1 MATHRSAMGKSV
13 DMATLASKNETVR
26 AVGNMKVNARGDSI
40 DSMGRVTRPVTEKVN
55 SAYAKTVGNRS
66 AQVKPTAPQVDAP
79 RPAPTAPITVAPA
92 APVAPVAVAPAA
104 DPFQL
109 NEIELELENN
119 LEEELEVEQIKAAEK
134 KSKK

>member
-1 MATHRSAMGKSV
+1 MAVYKSAMGKSV
-13 DMATLASKNETVR
+13 DMATLASKNEKVR
-26 AVGNMKVNARGDSI
+26 AVGNMKVNARGDTI

-79 RPAPTAPITVAPA
+79 RPTPTAPVA
-92 APVAPVAVAPAA
+92 APVVAVVPAA

>member
-13 DMATLASKNETVR
+13 DMATLAAKNEKVR
-26 AVGNMKVNARGDSI
+26 AVGNMKVNARGDTI
-40 DSMGRVTRPVTEKVN
+40 DSQGRVTRPVTEKVN

-79 RPAPTAPITVAPA
+79 RPTPA
-92 APVAPVAVAPAA
+92 APVTVAPIVATPAA

-109 NEIELELENN
+109 NEIELELDSN

>member
-1 MATHRSAMGKSV
+1 MGKQV
-13 DMATLASKNETVR
+13 DMASLAAKNEKVR
-26 AVGNMKVNARGDSI
+26 AVGNMKVNARGDTI
-40 DSMGRVTRPVTEKVN
+40 DSQGRVTRPVTEKVN

-79 RPAPTAPITVAPA
+79 RPTPA
-92 APVAPVAVAPAA
+92 APVTVAPIVATPAA

-109 NEIELELENN
+109 NEIELELDSN

>member
-1 MATHRSAMGKSV
+1 MGKSV
-13 DMATLASKNETVR
+13 DMATLAAKNEKVR
-26 AVGNMKVNARGDSI
+26 AVGNMKVNARGDTI
-40 DSMGRVTRPVTEKVN
+40 DSQGRVTRPVTEKVN

-66 AQVKPTAPQVDAP
+66 AQVKPAAPQVDAA
-79 RPAPTAPITVAPA
+79 RPTPTAPVTVAPI
-92 APVAPVAVAPAA
+92 VAIPAA

>member
-1 MATHRSAMGKSV
+1 MATHRSAMGKQV
-13 DMATLASKNETVR
+13 DMASLAAKNEKVR
-26 AVGNMKVNARGDSI
+26 AVGNMKVNARGDTI

-66 AQVKPTAPQVDAP
+66 AQVKPAAPQVDAQ
-79 RPAPTAPITVAPA
+79 RPTPTAPVTV
-92 APVAPVAVAPAA
+92 APVAPIVATPAA

>member
-1 MATHRSAMGKSV
+1 MATHRSAMGKQV
-13 DMATLASKNETVR
+13 DMASLAAKNEKVR
-26 AVGNMKVNARGDSI
+26 AVGNMKVNARGDTI

-66 AQVKPTAPQVDAP
+66 AQVKPAAPQVDAA
-79 RPAPTAPITVAPA
+79 RPTPTAPVTVAPI
-92 APVAPVAVAPAA
+92 VAIPAA

>member
-13 DMATLASKNETVR
+13 DMATLAAKNEKVR
-26 AVGNMKVNARGDSI
+26 AVGNMKVNARGDTI
-40 DSMGRVTRPVTEKVN
+40 DSQGRVTRPVTEKVN

-66 AQVKPTAPQVDAP
+66 AQVKPAAPQVDAA
-79 RPAPTAPITVAPA
+79 RPTPTAPVTVAPI
-92 APVAPVAVAPAA
+92 VAIPAA

-109 NEIELELENN
+109 NEIELELDSN

>member
-1 MATHRSAMGKSV
+1 MGKQV
-13 DMATLASKNETVR
+13 DMASLAAKNEKVR
-26 AVGNMKVNARGDSI
+26 AVGNMKVNARGDTI

-66 AQVKPTAPQVDAP
+66 AQAKPTAPQVDTP
-79 RPAPTAPITVAPA
+79 RPAPVQQAPA
-92 APVAPVAVAPAA
+92 APVAVTPAS

-109 NEIELELENN
+109 NEIELELDSN

>member
-1 MATHRSAMGKSV
+1 MGKSV
-13 DMATLASKNETVR
+13 DMATLAAKNEKVR
-26 AVGNMKVNARGDSI
+26 AVGNMKVNARGDTI
-40 DSMGRVTRPVTEKVN
+40 DSQGRVTRPVTEKVN

-79 RPAPTAPITVAPA
+79 RPTPA
-92 APVAPVAVAPAA
+92 APVTVAPIVATPAA

-109 NEIELELENN
+109 NEIELELDSN

>member
-66 AQVKPTAPQVDAP
+66 AQVKPTVPQVDTP
-79 RPAPTAPITVAPA
+79 RSTPVAPVTV
-92 APVAPVAVAPAA
+92 APVAPIVATPAA

>member
-13 DMATLASKNETVR
+13 DMATLAAKNETVR
-26 AVGNMKVNARGDSI
+26 AVGNMKVNARGDTI

-66 AQVKPTAPQVDAP
+66 AQVKPAAPQVDTP
-79 RPAPTAPITVAPA
+79 RPA
-92 APVAPVAVAPAA
+92 APVAPVAAVPTA

-109 NEIELELENN
+109 NEIEIELENN

>member
-13 DMATLASKNETVR
+13 DMATLAAKNETVR

-66 AQVKPTAPQVDAP
+66 AQVKPAAPQVDAA
-79 RPAPTAPITVAPA
+79 RPTPTAPVTVAPI
-92 APVAPVAVAPAA
+92 VATPAA

>member
-1 MATHRSAMGKSV
+1 MGKSV
-13 DMATLASKNETVR
+13 DMATLAAKNETVR

-66 AQVKPTAPQVDAP
+66 AQVKPAAPQVDAA
-79 RPAPTAPITVAPA
+79 RPTPTAPVTVAPI
-92 APVAPVAVAPAA
+92 VATPAA

>member
-13 DMATLASKNETVR
+13 DMATLAAKNEKVR
-26 AVGNMKVNARGDSI
+26 AVGNMKVNARGDTI
-40 DSMGRVTRPVTEKVN
+40 DSQGRVTRPVTEKVN

-66 AQVKPTAPQVDAP
+66 AQVKPAAPQVDAA
-79 RPAPTAPITVAPA
+79 RPTPTAPVTVAPI
-92 APVAPVAVAPAA
+92 VAIPAA

>member
-1 MATHRSAMGKSV
+1 M
-13 DMATLASKNETVR
+13 
-26 AVGNMKVNARGDSI
+26 
-40 DSMGRVTRPVTEKVN
+40 N

-66 AQVKPTAPQVDAP
+66 AQVKPAAPQVDAA
-79 RPAPTAPITVAPA
+79 RPTPTAPVTVAPI
-92 APVAPVAVAPAA
+92 VAIPAA

>member
-1 MATHRSAMGKSV
+1 MATHRSAMGKQV
-13 DMATLASKNETVR
+13 DMASLAAKNEKVR
-26 AVGNMKVNARGDSI
+26 AVGNMKVNARGDTI
-40 DSMGRVTRPVTEKVN
+40 DSQGRVTRPVTEKVN

-79 RPAPTAPITVAPA
+79 RPTPA
-92 APVAPVAVAPAA
+92 APVTVAPIVATPAA

-109 NEIELELENN
+109 NEIELELDSN

>member
-1 MATHRSAMGKSV
+1 MATHRSAMGKQV
-13 DMATLASKNETVR
+13 DMASLAAKNEKVR
-26 AVGNMKVNARGDSI
+26 AVGNMKVNARGDTI
-40 DSMGRVTRPVTEKVN
+40 DSQGRVTRPVTEKVN

-66 AQVKPTAPQVDAP
+66 AQVKPAAPQVDAA
-79 RPAPTAPITVAPA
+79 RPTPTAPVTVAPI
-92 APVAPVAVAPAA
+92 VAIPAA